1 MESEKTS
8 GKRDDTAT
16 EEWSSASVRAFSS
29 PSLTE
34 RAREAILNR
43 ESANENPILFS
54 GKYAAYLP
62 GTSPKGKM
70 MMGVVVVDGVRWQLY
85 SQ

>member
-1 MESEKTS
+1 MDAEKTS
-8 GKRDDTAT
+8 EKRDGTT
-16 EEWSSASVRAFSS
+16 VEKWGSTSVRAFSS

-43 ESANENPILFS
+43 ESPDENPILFS
-54 GKYAAYLP
+54 NKYAAYLP
-62 GTSPKGKM
+62 GTEPRRM
-70 MMGVVVVDGVRWQLY
+70 MMGVVEVDGVRYRLY